1 VPRLRCHPARTV
13 PHLVV
18 TPVQSGS
25 AAPFKPSMARVRITP
40 STAGATGSRSAK
52 GSTLNAL
59 GDSEYLRRLCRVR
72 IVLTVVG
79 AAVLIGADAAGVAK
93 LTDANGGA
101 CDGDERGVLARATQC
116 RRVTPTFTP
125 ATLCL
130 QYPIRSTIRNGHSD
144 ILAGRRRVISASF
157 SQQL

>member
-1 VPRLRCHPARTV
+1 MNV
-13 PHLVV
+13 
-18 TPVQSGS
+18 
-25 AAPFKPSMARVRITP
+25 
-40 STAGATGSRSAK
+40 
-52 GSTLNAL
+52 L
-59 GDSEYLRRLCRVR
+59 GDSEYPRRLCGLR
-72 IVLTVVG
+72 IALTVVG

-101 CDGDERGVLARATQC
+101 CDGDERGVLARATPR
-116 RRVTPTFTP
+116 RRVSP

-144 ILAGRRRVISASF
+144 ILAGRRRIISASF